1 MKFLPARTLAVA
13 ALCVL
18 TAGCSGQ
25 VSDSAQ
31 AAAEEQRGAIP
42 RPSGPG
48 ADVRAFT
55 GARTRIVW
63 VQGDGTDPET
73 EGTQLV
79 LMGLDTDDGKGE
91 RVILGERRS
100 YVKPRLTARADRV
113 VFSSRILPGPPEI
126 FVVNWDGTGFRKLAD
141 GFAMALWRN
150 PADGS
155 DWVYAG
161 TENKK
166 YDFAKVWRFPIDAPD
181 RRELVWDATL
191 VSMEGFNVTADGRY
205 AGGMWP
211 WPAAGFADLRAKTW
225 KKFGEGCWTSLSYA
239 RGPLFWYFDGAHRN
253 VTMVDV
259 ETGAKWMV
267 NINSAPGFDG
277 AEVSHP
283 RWTNHPRFFT
293 LSGPYNQGGRN
304 QVRSGGKQVEIHL
317 GRFSPDF
324 SKVESWVRVTN
335 NSGGDSHPDV
345 WIDLAGTSIPRQP
358 SGAVGP
364 PQAVASKAGASEKAG
379 AGRLILNVR
388 LKRAGTIPN
397 PQAILPYR
405 HGLVV
410 SEYEVMDVIQ
420 GKYAAREIRIAQW
433 AIRDSKVL
441 PEARRTAG
449 TAFTLAAE
457 RYDAHPELEGERLLS
472 DSEKS
477 PLPLYY
483 EIARP

>member
-1 MKFLPARTLAVA
+1 MTFLRVRTSTAA

-18 TAGCSGQ
+18 AAGCS
-25 VSDSAQ
+25 DADADRAQ
-31 AAAEEQRGAIP
+31 AAANDQRGADA
-42 RPSGPG
+42 RTKGPG
-48 ADVRAFT
+48 TDVRAFT
-55 GARTRIVW
+55 GAHTRIVW

-100 YVKPRLTARADRV
+100 YVKPRLTSRGDRI
-113 VFSSRILPGPPEI
+113 VFSSRILPGPPEV

-141 GFAMALWRN
+141 GFAMTLWRN
-150 PADGS
+150 PADGR

-181 RRELVWDATL
+181 KREPVWDATL

-211 WPAAGFADLRAKTW
+211 WPAAGIADLRAGTW
-225 KKFGEGCWTSLSYA
+225 KKFGDGCWTSLSYA

-317 GRFSPDF
+317 GRFSADF
-324 SKVESWVRVTN
+324 SKVESWARVTN

-345 WIDLAGTSIPRQP
+345 WIDLTQTSIPRQP
-358 SGAVGP
+358 SGPVGP
-364 PQAVASKAGASEKAG
+364 PHAIRSTTGSPSKAEAAQV
-379 AGRLILNVR
+379 LLNVR

-410 SEYEVMDVIQ
+410 SEYEIMEVIQ
-420 GKYAAREIRIAQW
+420 GKYAQKEIRIAQW

-441 PEARRTAG
+441 PEARRTPGA
-449 TAFTLAAE
+449 AYTLVAE

-483 EIARP
+483 EVTRP